1 MNRKELKYFDAL
13 LQAKRTEL
21 LRQLEYIEKTSMK
34 NTPQDSAGNLSS
46 VAYHMADQASDAAEQ
61 ERAFL
66 FASREGRYL
75 HHIEE
80 ALSRIVKGKFGIC
93 RICGME
99 ISRERLK
106 AVPHATMCIQ
116 CKSKEEKSGS
126 KYFSFLVPEKN
137 EDDILL

>member
-1 MNRKELKYFDAL
+1 MNQKDLKHFEAL
-13 LQAKRTEL
+13 LQAKRNEL
-21 LRQLEYIEKTSMK
+21 LRQLEHIEKTSMK
-34 NTPQDSAGNLSS
+34 NTPQDSARDLSS
-46 VAYHMADQASDAAEQ
+46 SAYHIADQASDSAER

-80 ALSRIVKGKFGIC
+80 ALDRIAKGRFGIC
-93 RICGME
+93 RICGKG
-99 ISRERLK
+99 ISKERLE

-126 KYFSFLVPEKN
+126 GYFGFPVPEEA
-137 EDDILL
+137 EDDALV